1 MIFVLR
7 KIVCA
12 TLLTALTSISV
23 AAATDGDYLDLLD
36 QENKVFAASR
46 YVQTLAETPA
56 NVSVI
61 GHDDIARFGYRTIA
75 DALGSLAGF
84 YNASSQWPAMGMRG
98 IAVPGDF
105 GSRIL
110 YMINGMPIYDPTYG
124 GFFLEYL
131 DIASIDRIE
140 VVRGSGS
147 ALYGSGAVMGIINLV
162 TRSGRVSPGN
172 TAIVEVGSNN
182 TYSVHGSSAGMVRGD
197 LDVFTSASYTSSK
210 GRDIYLSEHGNT
222 SSGNDGLKNFRAFG
236 RVANER
242 FWFQAAFVD
251 GAKHDPLAS
260 YGTVFNSNKLLLRER
275 FGVLEAGVNKT
286 LANTA
291 RLTGRVYAF
300 DVSERGDY
308 PYNDP
313 ADYINVTDIRS
324 QTYGLEFR
332 YDQYLNERHHL
343 LSGLEV
349 KHVLGHYEVGDQ
361 PGLSR
366 TGVIDAQGSP
376 SYSQYG
382 MFIQDEWRMDV
393 KRKFFLGARYDFYDG
408 FSQGVRSHFSPRIAY
423 VHDLGGGDTG
433 KLMLSEA
440 YRAPT
445 IYESLYTDASPS
457 GSVTLWRNPN
467 LKPEITRTLEVIW
480 EREWRK
486 GLNTALGPYFTQ
498 MRGTP
503 EQVPVDTFNGQTC
516 LILGDCNQYQN
527 AHGKHQVVGIEGS
540 GKWKRDDGLTTYASA
555 TLQKAVMNPGL
566 VAMPSSP
573 RYLLKGGV
581 SYPSPWSGWNVGAE
595 MQFVGAT
602 YGLFNED
609 GTRTASTPAY
619 SLVNV
624 SLSNVRV
631 GNGWRTSLRI
641 NNLFDQQTYTVAS
654 RELHP
659 LERIPAPG
667 RMMSLQLAKDL

>member
-1 MIFVLR
+1 MIFALR
-7 KIVCA
+7 KIVCVI
-12 TLLTALTSISV
+12 LFTALTSILAV
-23 AAATDGDYLDLLD
+23 AATDGDYLDLLD

-46 YVQTLAETPA
+46 YVQTLADTPA
-56 NVSVI
+56 NVTVI
-61 GHDDIARFGYRTIA
+61 GHDDIARFGYRTVA
-75 DALGSLAGF
+75 DVLGSLSGT

-98 IAVPGDF
+98 VAVPGDF

-110 YMINGMPIYDPTYG
+110 YLINGMPVYDPTYG

-162 TRSGRVSPGN
+162 TRSGRDRPGN
-172 TAIVEVGSNN
+172 TAIAEAGSNN
-182 TYSVHGSSAGMVRGD
+182 TYSVYGSSAGMIKGD
-197 LDVFTSASYTSSK
+197 LDAFASASYNSSK
-210 GRDIYLSEHGNT
+210 GRDIYLSERGGT

-236 RVANER
+236 RISNER

-260 YGTVFNSNKLLLRER
+260 YGTVFNSDKLLLRER
-275 FGVLEAGVNKT
+275 FGSVEAGFNKK

-291 RLTGRVYAF
+291 LVTSRVYAF

-308 PYNDP
+308 PYDDP
-313 ADYINVTDIRS
+313 TNYINVTDLKS
-324 QTYGLEFR
+324 QTYGLELR
-332 YDQYLNERHHL
+332 YDQFMSERHHL

-349 KHVLGHYEVGDQ
+349 KHILGHYEVGDQ

-366 TGVIDAQGSP
+366 AGVVDAQGNP
-376 SYSQYG
+376 TYNQYG
-382 MFIQDEWRMDV
+382 MFIQDEWRLDV
-393 KRKFFLGARYDFYDG
+393 KSTFFLGARYDYYDG
-408 FSQGVRSHFSPRIAY
+408 FSQGVKSHFSPRIAY
-423 VHDLGGGDTG
+423 VHDLGGGNTG
-433 KLMLSEA
+433 KLVLSEA

-445 IYESLYTDASPS
+445 IYESLYTDAAPT

-467 LKPEITRTLEVIW
+467 LRPEITRTFEVIW
-480 EREWRK
+480 ESEWRK
-486 GLNTALGPYFTQ
+486 GLNTSLSPYFIQ

-527 AHGKHQVVGIEGS
+527 SPGKHQVIGIEGA
-540 GKWKRDDGLTTYASA
+540 GKWKRDDGLTTYVSA
-555 TLQKAVMNPGL
+555 TLQKSVMN
-566 VAMPSSP
+566 ARSAEMPSSP

-581 SYPSPWSGWNVGAE
+581 SYPTFWIGWNVSAE
-595 MQFVGAT
+595 MQLVGAT
-602 YGLFNED
+602 YGLSNED
-609 GTRTASTPAY
+609 GTRSASTPAY
-619 SLVNV
+619 SLVNAG
-624 SLSNVRV
+624 LNTARL

-641 NNLFDQQTYTVAS
+641 NNLFDKQTYTVAS

-659 LERIPAPG
+659 IERVPAPG
-667 RMMSLQLAKDL
+667 RMISLQLAKDF